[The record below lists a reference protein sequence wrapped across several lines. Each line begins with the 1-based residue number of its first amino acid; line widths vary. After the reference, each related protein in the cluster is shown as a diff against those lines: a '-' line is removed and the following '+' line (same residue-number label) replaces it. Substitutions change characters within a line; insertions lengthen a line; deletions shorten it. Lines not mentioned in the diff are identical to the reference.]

1 MISLSVYTF
10 ELDNKSVSSFT
21 TNNDNEVAR
30 AERFNEISFSNV
42 ILIAVVTRIYGF
54 VLSRYASMLWQSIL
68 YGTFC
73 VSRICHS
80 RHITRFG
87 YHTSDIVTLFE
98 ENRNIRNAMQFQTFV
113 KTKSSKSR
121 FSIRK
126 VSLYTIYP
134 IRFTIYCSIMAG
146 AMHLFLSTFY
156 MFIKDLDIYLQKFI

>member
-1 MISLSVYTF
+1 MISLSVYIF

-21 TNNDNEVAR
+21 TNNDNEVTR
-30 AERFNEISFSNV
+30 AERFNEISFSDV

-54 VLSRYASMLWQSIL
+54 VLSRYASMSWQSIL

-87 YHTSDIVTLFE
+87 YHTSNIVTLFE

-113 KTKSSKSR
+113 KTKSSKAR

-126 VSLYTIYP
+126 VSSLYDLPDRIYYLLFNRD
-134 IRFTIYCSIMAG
+134 RFYAPFFYRHSICLSKIKIFIY
-146 AMHLFLSTFY
+146 
-156 MFIKDLDIYLQKFI
+156 KFI

>member
-1 MISLSVYTF
+1 MISLSVYIF
-10 ELDNKSVSSFT
+10 ELDNKIT

-30 AERFNEISFSNV
+30 AERFNEISFSDV

-54 VLSRYASMLWQSIL
+54 VLSRYASMSWQSIL

-87 YHTSDIVTLFE
+87 YHTSNIVTLFE

-113 KTKSSKSR
+113 KAKSSKAR

-126 VSLYTIYP
+126 VSLHTTYL
-134 IRFTIYCSIMAG
+134 IRFSIYCSIVTG
-146 AMHLFLSTFY
+146 AMHLFLSTLY
-156 MFIKDLDIYLQKFI
+156 MFIKDLDIYL